1 MSRLSKMKLKE
12 EFIGWFKAFLIAI
25 LVALFLRSF
34 VFATSIVD
42 GDSMFPALE
51 NGDRVIFNKAVYI
64 IGEPARGEIIIIQR
78 PLKNYVKRIVGLP
91 GETIEV
97 KDHILYINNEIYQQ
111 DFLSEEMQKR
121 TGDFGPIQIPEE
133 SYFVLGDNR
142 ADSKDSRNG
151 LGFISKQEIIGRS
164 EFIIYPFSEWSFT
177 R

>member
-1 MSRLSKMKLKE
+1 MSKKKFKE
-12 EFIGWFKAFLIAI
+12 EFIGWFKAFLIAVLI
-25 LVALFLRSF
+25 ALFLRSF

-51 NGDRVIFNKAVYI
+51 NGERVIFNKAVYI
-64 IGEPARGEIIIIQR
+64 IGEPAREDIVIIQR

-97 KDHILYINNEIYQQ
+97 KDHILYINEKAYQQ
-111 DFLSEEMQKR
+111 SFLSEDMQKR
-121 TGDFGPIQIPEE
+121 TGNFGPIEIPEE

-142 ADSKDSRNG
+142 ARSKDSRNG
-151 LGFISKQEIIGRS
+151 LGFINKQEIIGRS

>member
-1 MSRLSKMKLKE
+1 MSRLSKKKFKE
-12 EFIGWFKAFLIAI
+12 EFIGWFKAFLIAVLI
-25 LVALFLRSF
+25 ALFLRSF

-51 NGDRVIFNKAVYI
+51 NGERVIFNKAVYI
-64 IGEPARGEIIIIQR
+64 IGEPAREDIVIIQR

-97 KDHILYINNEIYQQ
+97 KDHILYINEKAYQQ
-111 DFLSEEMQKR
+111 SFLSEDMQKR
-121 TGDFGPIQIPEE
+121 TGNFGPIEIPEE

-142 ADSKDSRNG
+142 ARSKDSRNG
-151 LGFISKQEIIGRS
+151 LGFINKQEIIGRS